1 MTAALSDLMTDYYAA
16 REAQEIRLEAATM
29 TRDHAHEEADRFFQR
44 PGSAGQGERPVTFK
58 AWLKHARPGDP
69 DAETVRDV
77 CRTLAWDAH
86 QKALEAQAAYEL
98 AVSVRDMALADASE
112 AGLSYRDLGAT
123 LGVSQTVVGKCV
135 LRHQQARTGQAG

>member
-29 TRDHAHEEADRFFQR
+29 TRDHQHEEADRFFQR
-44 PGSAGQGERPVTFK
+44 PGTAGAGEVPVTFK

-86 QKALEAQAAYEL
+86 QRVLEAERAYAL
-98 AVSVRDMALADASE
+98 AVQVRDMELSDAAQ

-135 LRHQQARTGQAG
+135 LRHKGAR

>member
-29 TRDHAHEEADRFFQR
+29 TRDHQHEEADRFFQR
-44 PGSAGQGERPVTFK
+44 PGTAGAGEVPVTFK
-58 AWLKHARPGDP
+58 AWLRHARPGDP
-69 DAETVRDV
+69 DRETVQDV
-77 CRTLAWDAH
+77 CRKLAWDAH

-98 AVSVRDMALADASE
+98 AVQVRDMALADAAE

-135 LRHQQARTGQAG
+135 LRHKGARQVG